1 VKRNKFSKALKHLKS
16 KKIDDKIKSLDEAVP
31 TNSMGGVYQV
41 TPSTGD
47 AFRMDA
53 GDPDKKFYPKADGTW
68 PSGIPANASDTVY
81 TRKGGYFDS
90 GKGTV
95 PTNQTPVSRDF
106 SYDDVTANGTSSTNT
121 FIRPSDGKPYTA
133 LPEGT
138 ESFILGPLV
147 GNYAINHGYDDFTN
161 IGYIQKDTRQFVLL
175 ARIDGFFKGED
186 RPRTSFG
193 GGNARTFDG
202 TESQFISY
210 NSNFKLEHALWMLD
224 RYNKNDFANNFPF
237 NFSGGVPVER
247 HPDNNSM
254 GMGVIMGIFNALF
267 GGANDNIG
275 TPQDPADVNDI
286 NSLDLMGLIKKGI
299 TALGDFA
306 IDPFGSIADFVK
318 NDLVDL
324 YDKFSDTALS
334 NDVLEPAFEKFGQF
348 IGSKSGFVLGIVTTA
363 ANDIRSYIGGRQ
375 SEFGDRPAFSSSNN
389 QFAYA
394 MNLAMS
400 LAQSIGN
407 GRPVVMDNSVVSS
420 QAVAQNISVDDI
432 TMMHET
438 NQTPQNGMPNIGM
451 GVDDI
456 LNPNKDGVVKKPY
469 MGDGFGGEG
478 GSIMTPFID
487 NKGKLAISNVGDKF
501 LRLGGESGEG
511 FDINTQTFTDIPS
524 SGNAMGIVDEMVN
537 SGKFADGL
545 TKLLNQQTNDA
556 NYNSSIVNDITNQ
569 VVDSPTYQN
578 LMTVLDNDTIGG
590 SFVSGSST
598 GAVNGAAAG
607 ALLYNQIKVNLG
619 LMEPTPLQNAGGFG
633 HVRRETIIDVNDL
646 KPEVKNKL
654 DELYGIQE
662 SVITESKTRIL
673 REIRQPLKEIKELPK
688 TTKLKGYRPNFKGKF
703 SPQNTP
709 DVTASKKSDDIVSG
723 KNASRQIWTAK
734 DKYWKGYETTERM
747 NIIYDNLGHGSQY
760 FDRIVGEN
768 VRLKNKK
775 SREVQEH
782 LNMLAH
788 QKALREVYGI
798 KEYENFIDE
807 SETYDN
813 KINDPLFT
821 KVAKR
826 LKKEI
831 DYPKKPAAKGYPN
844 EAPPKIDP
852 NTGMHPK
859 YGKRYKYDKLDPQSA
874 EGMPMQGDPEIDAN
888 IQKATDSKRKA
899 RKIKNLLG
907 K

>member
-1 VKRNKFSKALKHLKS
+1 MS
-16 KKIDDKIKSLDEAVP
+16 
-31 TNSMGGVYQV
+31 GVYQV

-47 AFRMDA
+47 AFRLGV
-53 GDPDKKFYPKADGTW
+53 GDPDKKFYPKQDGTW
-68 PSGIPANASDTVY
+68 PSGIPADASDTVY
-81 TRKGGYFDS
+81 VRKGGYYDS
-90 GKGTV
+90 GKGVV
-95 PTNQTPVSRDF
+95 PHNQTPVARDF
-106 SYDDVTANGTSSTNT
+106 SYDDVTANGTTNT
-121 FIRPSDGKPYTA
+121 DTLIRPSDGKPYTS
-133 LPEGT
+133 LPPNT

-147 GNYAINHGYDDFTN
+147 GNYAANHGYDDFTN

-175 ARIDGFFKGED
+175 ATIQGFFKGED
-186 RPRTSFG
+186 RR
-193 GGNARTFDG
+193 GGNARTWKDTG
-202 TESQFISY
+202 YGVTIY
-210 NSNFKLEHALWMLD
+210 NNNFKFEHLMWMQE
-224 RYNKNDFANNFPF
+224 RYDENDFADNFPF

-247 HPDNNSM
+247 HPSNNAM
-254 GMGVIMGIFNALF
+254 GMGVIMGVLNALF

-306 IDPFGSIADFVK
+306 ADPFGSIADFVK

-324 YDKFSDTALS
+324 YDKFSDTTLS
-334 NDVLEPAFEKFGQF
+334 NDVLEPAFEKFGQ
-348 IGSKSGFVLGIVTTA
+348 ILGSKTGFVLGIVTTA
-363 ANDIRSYIGGRQ
+363 ANDIRSYIGDKQ
-375 SEFGDRPAFSSSNN
+375 SQFGDKPAFPTSNN
-389 QFAYA
+389 QFSYA
-394 MNLAMS
+394 INLAMS

-420 QAVAQNISVDDI
+420 SAVAQNISVDDI
-432 TMMHET
+432 IMMHET
-438 NQTPQNGMPNIGM
+438 NQTPQNGMPNVGM

-456 LNPNKDGVVKKPY
+456 LNPNKDGEVKKPY

-487 NKGKLAISNVGDKF
+487 NKGDLKISNVGDKV

-524 SGNAMGIVDEMVN
+524 SGNALGIAQEMVE

-545 TKLLNQQTNDA
+545 TKLLNQQTDNA
-556 NYNSSIVNDITNQ
+556 NYNSSLVDNLTNTVVN
-569 VVDSPTYQN
+569 SPTYQN

-590 SFVSGSST
+590 SFLQGSST
-598 GAVNGAAAG
+598 GAVNGAAGG
-607 ALLYNQIKVNLG
+607 ALLYNQIKVKLG
-619 LMEPTPLQNAGGFG
+619 IMPESDLQKAGGYG

-654 DELYGIQE
+654 NELYNIKE
-662 SVITESKTRIL
+662 SVITESKVRIL
-673 REIRQPLKEIKELPK
+673 REVRRPLKEIKELPK
-688 TTKLKGYRPNFKGKF
+688 TQKLKGYRPNFKGKF

-768 VRLKNKK
+768 VRLKNKQTK
-775 SREVQEH
+775 DVQEH

-788 QKALREVYGI
+788 QKAMREVYGI
-798 KEYENFIDE
+798 KEYENKIDE

-813 KINDPLFT
+813 KVKDPLFT

-831 DYPKKPAAKGYPN
+831 DYPKKPSPKGYPN

-874 EGMPMQGDPEIDAN
+874 EGMPMQDDPEIDAN
-888 IQKATDSKRKA
+888 IQKATDQKAKA
-899 RKIKNLLG
+899 RKLKNLLG
-907 K
+907 KK